1 LAIIAH
7 AADQA
12 TFDALLS
19 QARSTTDPQERSH
32 ILDALA
38 GIADPALAPQ
48 FVNVALGHDAPAGTA
63 PELLFEASVENP
75 DSVWH
80 ALSLHFDDP
89 NLPIDEQMRAVIFPA
104 IAAMSAQ
111 PDRIADLQ
119 QYADKHM
126 PSDARQEVDAAAAS
140 IRLNM
145 RVRERTIP
153 QIDDWIAKHVPAKSA
168 SIPEPRAA
176 Q

>member
-1 LAIIAH
+1 M
-7 AADQA
+7 
-12 TFDALLS
+12 
-19 QARSTTDPQERSH
+19 
-32 ILDALA
+32 
-38 GIADPALAPQ
+38 
-48 FVNVALGHDAPAGTA
+48 ALGRDAPAGTA
-63 PELLFEASVENP
+63 PELLYSASVENP

-89 NLPIDEQMRAVIFPA
+89 NLPIDEQMRAVIVPA

-111 PDRIADLQ
+111 PDRIAELQ
-119 QYADKHM
+119 QYADKHL
-126 PSDARQEVDAAAAS
+126 PTDARQEVVAAVAS
-140 IRLNM
+140 IHLNM

-153 QIDDWIAKHVPAKSA
+153 QINDWIAHYAPAKSA

>member
-1 LAIIAH
+1 MAILAH
-7 AADQA
+7 SADQA
-12 TFDALLS
+12 TFASLLS

-38 GIADPALAPQ
+38 GVADPELAAQ

-63 PELLFEASVENP
+63 PELLYSASVENP

-80 ALSLHFDDP
+80 ALSYHFDDP
-89 NLPIDEQMRAVIFPA
+89 NLPIDEQARAVIFPA

-111 PDRIADLQ
+111 TDRIADLQ
-119 QYADKHM
+119 QYADKHL
-126 PSDARQEVDAAAAS
+126 PTDARQEVVAAAAS
-140 IRLNM
+140 IRLNR

-153 QIDDWIAKHVPAKSA
+153 QIDEWIAQHPPAKSA
-168 SIPEPRAA
+168 SNPQPRAA